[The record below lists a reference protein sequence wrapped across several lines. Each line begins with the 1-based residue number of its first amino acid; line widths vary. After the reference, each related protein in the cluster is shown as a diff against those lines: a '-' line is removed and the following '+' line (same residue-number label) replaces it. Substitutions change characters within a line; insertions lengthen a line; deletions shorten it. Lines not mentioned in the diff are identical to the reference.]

1 MPSDFY
7 EILGVPR
14 SASQKEIQ
22 SAYRRLARRYHPD
35 VTGGDAEAEDRFKQ
49 INSAHEV
56 LGDDKKR
63 AAYDKWGERW
73 EHAEQLEQ
81 MERNGAFGFQ
91 QPGGQP
97 GGHSGGGFGPF
108 GHHGGARFR
117 VEQADLGG
125 LGGLFEGVF
134 SGFGGGSPAPQG
146 RDIEHPI
153 TVSLREAFHG
163 ASRTIQAPRSG
174 DRSGGGAD
182 SPRFSRIEVKIPPGV
197 ATGSRVKV
205 SGKGAAGPGGAV
217 GDLYLVITVEDDP
230 RFERKGDDLY
240 TDAELPIAT
249 AALGGEVAVPTLTGR
264 VALRIP
270 QGTQNGRVFRLAGQG
285 MPRLRSRAR
294 GKRGKRG
301 KQGKRG
307 ERGDLF
313 ARASL
318 QLPDPLGPEQLE
330 LFRRLRALEQ
340 PDEATEGSDD

>member
-7 EILGVPR
+7 EVLGVPR
-14 SASQKEIQ
+14 SASAKEIQ

-35 VTGGDAEAEDRFKQ
+35 VTGGDAEAEDRFKE
-49 INSAHEV
+49 INAAHGV

-97 GGHSGGGFGPF
+97 GWQPGGGFGPF
-108 GHHGGARFR
+108 GHHGGTRFR

-134 SGFGGGSPAPQG
+134 GGFGGGAPAAQG
-146 RDIEHPI
+146 RDIEHPV
-153 TVSLREAFHG
+153 TVSLREAFQG
-163 ASRTIQAPRSG
+163 SSRTIQAPRSG
-174 DRSGGGAD
+174 GGSGAGAD
-182 SPRFSRIEVKIPPGV
+182 APRFSRIEVKIPPGV

-240 TDAELPIAT
+240 TDAEVPIAT

-285 MPRLRSRAR
+285 MPRLRGGAR
-294 GKRGKRG
+294 DKRGGRD
-301 KQGKRG
+301 KRG
-307 ERGDLF
+307 ERGDLL
-313 ARASL
+313 ARAQL
-318 QLPDPLGPEQLE
+318 QLPDPLQAEHLE

-340 PDEATEGSDD
+340 PDEATEGSED

>member
-7 EILGVPR
+7 EVLGVPR
-14 SASQKEIQ
+14 SASSKEIQ

-35 VTGGDAEAEDRFKQ
+35 VTGGDAEAEDRFKE
-49 INSAHEV
+49 INAAHDV

-91 QPGGQP
+91 QPGG
-97 GGHSGGGFGPF
+97 GFGSF
-108 GHHGGARFR
+108 GHQGGTRFR
-117 VEQADLGG
+117 VEHADLGDLGG

-134 SGFGGGSPAPQG
+134 GGFGGGAPAAQG
-146 RDIEHPI
+146 RDIEHPV
-153 TVSLREAFHG
+153 TVSLREAFQG

-174 DRSGGGAD
+174 GGAEA
-182 SPRFSRIEVKIPPGV
+182 PRFSRIEVKIPPGV

-240 TDAELPIAT
+240 TDAEVPIAT

-285 MPRLRSRAR
+285 MPRLRGGAR
-294 GKRGKRG
+294 GKRD
-301 KQGKRG
+301 KRG
-307 ERGDLF
+307 ERGDLL
-313 ARASL
+313 ARAQL
-318 QLPDPLGPEQLE
+318 QLPDPLQAEHLE
-330 LFRRLRALEQ
+330 LFRRLRALGQ
-340 PDEATEGSDD
+340 PDEAAEGSED

>member
-97 GGHSGGGFGPF
+97 GGHPGGGFGPF

-117 VEQADLGG
+117 VEQADLGDLGG

-146 RDIEHPI
+146 RDIEHPV
-153 TVSLREAFHG
+153 TVSLREAFQG
-163 ASRTIQAPRSG
+163 VSCTIQAPRSG
-174 DRSGGGAD
+174 SGTD
-182 SPRFSRIEVKIPPGV
+182 SPRFSRLEVKIPPGV

-205 SGKGAAGPGGAV
+205 SGKGAPGPGGAV

-285 MPRLRSRAR
+285 MPRLRSGAR

-318 QLPDPLGPEQLE
+318 QLPDPLRPEQLE

-340 PDEATEGSDD
+340 PDEATDGSDD

>member
-7 EILGVPR
+7 EVLGVPR
-14 SASQKEIQ
+14 SASSKEIQ

-35 VTGGDAEAEDRFKQ
+35 VTGGDAEAEDRFKE
-49 INSAHEV
+49 INAAHDV

-91 QPGGQP
+91 QPGG
-97 GGHSGGGFGPF
+97 GFGSF
-108 GHHGGARFR
+108 GHHGGTRFR
-117 VEQADLGG
+117 VEQADLGDLGG

-134 SGFGGGSPAPQG
+134 GGFGGGAPAAQG
-146 RDIEHPI
+146 RDIEHPV
-153 TVSLREAFHG
+153 TVSLREAFQG
-163 ASRTIQAPRSG
+163 ASRTIQAP
-174 DRSGGGAD
+174 RSGGGAD

-217 GDLYLVITVEDDP
+217 GDLYLMITVEDDP
-230 RFERKGDDLY
+230 RFERRGDDLY
-240 TDAELPIAT
+240 TDAEVPIAT

-285 MPRLRSRAR
+285 MPRLRGGAR
-294 GKRGKRG
+294 EKQDKRGG
-301 KQGKRG
+301 
-307 ERGDLF
+307 RGDLL
-313 ARASL
+313 ARAQL
-318 QLPDPLGPEQLE
+318 QLPDPLQAEHLD

-340 PDEATEGSDD
+340 PDEAAEGSED

>member
-1 MPSDFY
+1 M
-7 EILGVPR
+7 
-14 SASQKEIQ
+14 
-22 SAYRRLARRYHPD
+22 
-35 VTGGDAEAEDRFKQ
+35 
-49 INSAHEV
+49 
-56 LGDDKKR
+56 
-63 AAYDKWGERW
+63 
-73 EHAEQLEQ
+73 
-81 MERNGAFGFQ
+81 
-91 QPGGQP
+91 
-97 GGHSGGGFGPF
+97 
-108 GHHGGARFR
+108 
-117 VEQADLGG
+117 EQADLGDLGG
-125 LGGLFEGVF
+125 LGDLFEGVF

-146 RDIEHPI
+146 RDIEHPV

-174 DRSGGGAD
+174 DRSRGGAD

-285 MPRLRSRAR
+285 MPRLRSGAR
-294 GKRGKRG
+294 
-301 KQGKRG
+301 GKRG

-313 ARASL
+313 ARARL
-318 QLPDPLGPEQLE
+318 QLPDPLRPEQLE
-330 LFRRLRALEQ
+330 LFRQLRALEQ
-340 PDEATEGSDD
+340 PDEAAEGSDD

>member
-7 EILGVPR
+7 EVLGVPR

-35 VTGGDAEAEDRFKQ
+35 VTGGDAEAEDRFKEV
-49 INSAHEV
+49 NTAHEV

-81 MERNGAFGFQ
+81 LERNGAFGFQ

-108 GHHGGARFR
+108 GHHGGTRFR
-117 VEQADLGG
+117 VEQADLGDLGG

-146 RDIEHPI
+146 RDIEHPVA
-153 TVSLREAFHG
+153 VSLREAFQG
-163 ASRTIQAPRSG
+163 ASRTIQAPRGGSG
-174 DRSGGGAD
+174 TD

-205 SGKGAAGPGGAV
+205 SGKGAPGPGGAV

-230 RFERKGDDLY
+230 RFDRKGDDLY

-285 MPRLRSRAR
+285 MPRLRSGAR
-294 GKRGKRG
+294 GKR
-301 KQGKRG
+301 GKRG

-340 PDEATEGSDD
+340 PDEATDGSDD